1 MYIHI
6 HIKRIIYASSIFR
19 KCIQKKKKFTEYDLF
34 IFVKHIIFKWNEL
47 MKRIKYQK
55 YLILLFQ
62 RYNLFIFASSLLV
75 YQKELL
81 INYNQCHNNS
91 IVLHLCKL

>member
-1 MYIHI
+1 
-6 HIKRIIYASSIFR
+6 
-19 KCIQKKKKFTEYDLF
+19 
-34 IFVKHIIFKWNEL
+34 